1 MCLVIS
7 RLALTLYK
15 FWATWENG
23 PYGKFEQRRPGSD
36 CAFAQSDPG
45 LLCSSNYVKV
55 FRNSVSVQR
64 RPWSICAKWR
74 LVRVCVA
81 CKGHFLLLCMKFV
94 GCLLQ
99 EISDTIYDILG
110 CCMRKGHYIVCEQR
124 ISKSNCA
131 AVNFDRGLRSDS
143 RDSIEYIDR
152 PLLGLLD
159 TERCIDRLYMYRPT

>member
-99 EISDTIYDILG
+99 EILTPYMIFWAAAWERAITLCANSEYLNQIAQPWILIG
-110 CCMRKGHYIVCEQR
+110 
-124 ISKSNCA
+124 A
-131 AVNFDRGLRSDS
+131 FDQTHGIL
-143 RDSIEYIDR
+143 
-152 PLLGLLD
+152 
-159 TERCIDRLYMYRPT
+159 